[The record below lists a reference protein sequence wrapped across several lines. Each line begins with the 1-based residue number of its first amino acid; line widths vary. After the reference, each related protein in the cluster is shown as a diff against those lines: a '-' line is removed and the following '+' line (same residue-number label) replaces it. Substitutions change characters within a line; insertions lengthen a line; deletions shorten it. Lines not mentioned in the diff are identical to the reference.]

1 MFFNNNSHKFLAKY
15 VSLETSLSLSSFYQS
30 TRADSSQ
37 TGGEAGPEVCP
48 MTIYEKEL
56 PMKSIFCSRGTLAV
70 FVLILLTA
78 ATAFAARPTVGSRK
92 IEFTTESKEAKD
104 YVAQIVNRVE
114 TFQFGPDVN
123 ALAKKSVEADPKFAF
138 GYYLIATTSATPD
151 EAKQN
156 NEKAVE
162 LAKSASEGERRYIE
176 AVLLTRAQK
185 PNEALPI
192 FIELAKQY
200 PDDRMVQMLL
210 GQVYANL
217 NKLDESNAAFESAI
231 KIDGSTPRV
240 YTFLGNNELLRG
252 NYAKARDFFNASL
265 AKQVKGSAPFGPNY
279 GLAYAYIYQ
288 GDIKSAVKTLEGY
301 AADYQASTQ
310 QQNFPAVF
318 IWNSIARLHLEY
330 GKAEDAMKAYEKGYA
345 TIPSSNLDEMQKKIW
360 LGRLHHGQARTLAKM
375 GKREEAWKQADVIK
389 KMIEDGGK
397 DGEQFWP
404 SYHYVTGYL
413 QLEAGDYTKA
423 VEELKQTDLT
433 DPFHKLLLARAY
445 DKTGDKANAQK
456 LYKEI
461 TEFNQLTLERALSY
475 TEAKKKLKA

>member
-1 MFFNNNSHKFLAKY
+1 MKAIHLSRGILAVLFLLMLAAANG
-15 VSLETSLSLSSFYQS
+15 FAS
-30 TRADSSQ
+30 TL
-37 TGGEAGPEVCP
+37 TAGP
-48 MTIYEKEL
+48 
-56 PMKSIFCSRGTLAV
+56 
-70 FVLILLTA
+70 
-78 ATAFAARPTVGSRK
+78 RK
-92 IEFTTESKEAKD
+92 IEFTTDSKEAKD
-104 YVAQIVNRVE
+104 YVAQIVNRIE
-114 TFQFGPDVN
+114 TFQFGPDLN
-123 ALAKKSVEADPKFAF
+123 ALAKKAVEADPKFAF
-138 GYYLIATTSATPD
+138 GYYLMATTAATP
-151 EAKQN
+151 EETKQN
-156 NEKAVE
+156 NDKAVE
-162 LAKSASEGERRYIE
+162 LAKNASEGERRYIE

-185 PNEALPI
+185 LNEALPI
-192 FIELAKQY
+192 FLDLAKQH

-217 NKLDESNAAFESAI
+217 GKLDESNASFEKA
-231 KIDGSTPRV
+231 KKLDGSTPRV
-240 YTFLGNNELLRG
+240 YTFLGNNELLKG
-252 NYAKARDFFNASL
+252 NYGKARELFNTSL

-279 GLAYAYIYQ
+279 GIAYAYIYQ
-288 GDIKSAVKTLEGY
+288 GDIKSAVKTLEAY
-301 AADYQASTQ
+301 AADYQTSTQ

-360 LGRLHHGQARTLAKM
+360 LGRLHHGTARTLAKM
-375 GKREEAWKQADVIK
+375 GKREDAWKEADVIK

-413 QLEAGDYTKA
+413 QLEAGDYAKA

-445 DKTGDKANAQK
+445 EKTGDGPSAQK

-461 TEFNQLTLERALSY
+461 TEFNQLTLERALAY
-475 TEAKKKLKA
+475 PEAKRKLKA